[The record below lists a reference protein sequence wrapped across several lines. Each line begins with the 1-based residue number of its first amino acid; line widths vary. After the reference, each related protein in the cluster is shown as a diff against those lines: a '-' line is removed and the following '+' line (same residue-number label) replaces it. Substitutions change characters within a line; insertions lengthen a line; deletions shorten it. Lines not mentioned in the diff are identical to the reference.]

1 MSAQMNP
8 DRIIMW
14 VKNKALTVLLAVE
27 VEEKQAR

>member
-1 MSAQMNP
+1 MNP